1 MGQGSSIPAEDYKA
15 LFEQYKRLQIDYDI
29 VNDELNDLYV
39 DYDAS
44 RAALMKRQ
52 SRMKELGVSSCLW
65 YLLVEEVWFWLSGA
79 S

>member
-29 VNDELNDLYV
+29 VNDELNELYI

-44 RAALMKRQ
+44 RAALMKKQ
-52 SRMKELGVSSCLW
+52 NRMKELGVRGCL
-65 YLLVEEVWFWLSGA
+65 LNLPVEEVWFR
-79 S
+79 